1 MCGTR
6 QQGGFQAFGELML
19 PIDETGSILPGL
31 HPQQRPMPEA
41 PAFFRLTGGANHRR
55 KMASSM
61 RVPNFINNS

>member
-31 HPQQRPMPEA
+31 QPQRRPKPAA
-41 PAFFRLTGGANHRR
+41 PAFFRLMGGACYRR

-61 RVPNFINNS
+61 RVPNFIHNR